1 MTSAVSALNNIHKA
15 GIFGNH
21 ESKNEKNL
29 LNLSEVKNML
39 IVQIVQYKNSKVS
52 FENIDID
59 NLKLK
64 NEPLSVVSNNDTRIL
79 WNGPKN
85 WLLVS
90 TKKDLLKNIS
100 EVFKE
105 QDFAITDLSHSRAII
120 EISGQDVK
128 EVLKKGCP
136 FNFNILEK
144 NNSINSTYNGIAFTA
159 DMIDDKPFK
168 VRIFTLRSF
177 GESLY
182 HSITDSSLEFGYKN
196 IEQVPKLIKISV
208 NRGVGEASKNSKELD
223 SSVDEL
229 SLIVGQQP
237 TINKASKSVAGFKI
251 RDGMAIGTSVTLRKE
266 QMYNFLTKLIHIVL
280 PRIRDFRGI
289 SPNGFD
295 GRGNYNLGLKEQLI
309 FPEVSYDD
317 VTQIRGLDISIVT
330 TAKTDEE
337 ARALLKSFGM
347 PFTAA

>member
-1 MTSAVSALNNIHKA
+1 MTSVSALNHIHKI

-21 ESKNEKNL
+21 ENKNEESLLKVSEIKNL
-29 LNLSEVKNML
+29 L
-39 IVQIVQYKNSKVS
+39 IVQIVQYKNSAVS

-59 NLKLK
+59 TLKLK
-64 NEPLSVVSNNDTRIL
+64 NEPLSVVNNNDTRIL

-100 EVFKE
+100 EAFKE

-120 EISGQDVK
+120 EISGQEVK

-144 NNSINSTYNGIAFTA
+144 NNSINSTYNGIAFTV
-159 DMIDDKPFK
+159 DMIDDNPFK

-196 IEQVPKLIKISV
+196 I
-208 NRGVGEASKNSKELD
+208 
-223 SSVDEL
+223 
-229 SLIVGQQP
+229 
-237 TINKASKSVAGFKI
+237 
-251 RDGMAIGTSVTLRKE
+251 
-266 QMYNFLTKLIHIVL
+266 
-280 PRIRDFRGI
+280 
-289 SPNGFD
+289 
-295 GRGNYNLGLKEQLI
+295 
-309 FPEVSYDD
+309 
-317 VTQIRGLDISIVT
+317 
-330 TAKTDEE
+330 
-337 ARALLKSFGM
+337 
-347 PFTAA
+347 